1 MKHFWKWFKKN
12 IEQIEYNKFL
22 VSIKTNS
29 HFMIRYPKKDY
40 TPKIDECI
48 SGHWSKT
55 MNIIKNKILYIE
67 VFVNNQKKIINLPC
81 EIKIE
86 ELDNDN
92 CVINISNFTFN
103 VETEVENLKWT
114 KFEIK
119 SILD

>member
-40 TPKIDECI
+40 TPKIGECI

-103 VETEVENLKWT
+103 VETEVENLKWI

>member
-1 MKHFWKWFKKN
+1 
-12 IEQIEYNKFL
+12 
-22 VSIKTNS
+22 
-29 HFMIRYPKKDY
+29 
-40 TPKIDECI
+40 
-48 SGHWSKT
+48 

-67 VFVNNQKKIINLPC
+67 VFVNKKKKIINLPC

-103 VETEVENLKWT
+103 VETEVENLKWI